1 VIGIWAAAVCS
12 LLIRA
17 APAGD
22 VDAARRL
29 LDPSSDRAARLLKV
43 QPRYALWLSSQLHAG
58 AALDRAPRFTHRFYR
73 QRLDEPKAEWIYELV
88 DTSVRYTAAIRDDG
102 SLLLESGRQFHFVP
116 ATGPAVK
123 QDLGWLE
130 CLAVYPDGLLAED
143 WSARDRRQFQP
154 VYFVPF
160 DGERLRLDDRLLVV
174 EAGVKSFAGEE
185 GLGYPGEPYRQ
196 ADVLVWVV
204 DSTLHAFDLKSRQRK
219 ALKLGRDLHASY
231 RVTAFDGATVVC
243 GVYAFDAASGELLG
257 EPEYAKRP
265 RNVASVFAV
274 RSAIGYYY
282 ESGALRATD
291 LAARDGASI
300 RVRDALPV
308 VPLQSDDGLTVWD
321 GRRWTLVPWLKTVR
335 RPVVAASVEGA
346 YTFRDGGTPGSARR
360 CRP

>member
-12 LLIRA
+12 LLIGP

-22 VDAARRL
+22 TDAARRP

-43 QPRYALWLSSQLHAG
+43 QPKYALWLSSELHAET
-58 AALDRAPRFTHRFYR
+58 ALHRAQRFTHRFYR

-102 SLLLESGRQFHFVP
+102 SLLLEAGRRFHFVP
-116 ATGPAVK
+116 TTGPAVE
-123 QDLGWLE
+123 QELGWLE

-160 DGERLRLDDRLLVV
+160 DGERLRLDDRILVV

-219 ALKLGRDLHASY
+219 ALKLGRDLHANY

-335 RPVVAASVEGA
+335 RP
-346 YTFRDGGTPGSARR
+346 
-360 CRP
+360 